1 MAYTETTTTTYGQ
14 RVKKSFGGIG
24 SGILLFIVGTILLW
38 WNEGRAV
45 KTTKMLNEAAGV
57 TVEMTDIGTI
67 DPQFDGK
74 LVHATG
80 MTATID
86 SLIDSDFGVGVTAV
100 KFNRK
105 VEYYQWVEN
114 SKSQTKDKIG
124 GGQETV
130 TTYTYEKKWVNSP
143 VASENFHDPEYQG
156 ANRIRIAID
165 DLRQT
170 AENVSFGAYR
180 LTKSQISSIS
190 GDQPYVFSE
199 KDSERISNE
208 LFKEEC
214 QVDTTLTVKVQ
225 NNVISFGSNSGT
237 PQVGDVRVTFTK
249 VLPGEVS
256 LMAQVSGDTFVPFTA
271 KNGKSFSV
279 LEMGVKSADQM
290 YEGQHSANK
299 IWLWILRILG
309 IFLVIGGLKGIF
321 GFIETLAKVVPFIAN
336 IIGAGVG
343 LVCSL
348 VGFAWSFIVIA
359 IAWLTCSGNIPDRD
373 RRSAGHLP
381 CARKE
386 KGADSVKGLVGLLT
400 CNDNYQIA

>member
-1 MAYTETTTTTYGQ
+1 MAYTETTKTTYGQ

-24 SGILLFIVGTILLW
+24 SGLLLLVVGTILLW

-45 KTTKMLNEAAGV
+45 KTTKMLKEAAGV

-86 SLIDSDFGVGVTAV
+86 SLIDPDFGIGVTGV
-100 KFNRK
+100 KLVRK
-105 VEYYQWVEN
+105 VEYYQWVEK
-114 SKSQTKDKIG
+114 SKSTTKDKVG
-124 GGQETV
+124 GSQETT
-130 TTYTYEKKWVNSP
+130 TTYTYEKKWVSSP
-143 VASENFHDPEYQG
+143 VNSGEFHNPKYQG
-156 ANRIRIAID
+156 ANRIKIAVD

-170 AENVSFGAYR
+170 AENVTFGAYR
-180 LTKSQISSIS
+180 LSKSQIASIS
-190 GDQPYVFSE
+190 GEQPYVFSE
-199 KDSERISNE
+199 SDTERITNE

-214 QVDTTLTVKVQ
+214 QADTTLSVKIQ
-225 NNVISFGSNSGT
+225 NNVVSFGRKSGT
-237 PQVGDVRVTFTK
+237 PEVGDVRVTFTK
-249 VLPGEVS
+249 VLPCEVS

-271 KNGKSFSV
+271 KNGKSFDV
-279 LEMGVKSADQM
+279 LQTGVLSADQM

-299 IWLWILRILG
+299 MWLWILRILG

-321 GFIETLAKVVPFIAN
+321 GFLETLAKVVPFIAN

-359 IAWLTCSGNIPDRD
+359 IAWLAYRPVLGISLIVI
-373 RRSAGHLP
+373 AVALIVLL
-381 CARKE
+381 ARK
-386 KGADSVKGLVGLLT
+386 KKA
-400 CNDNYQIA
+400 AAAA

>member
-1 MAYTETTTTTYGQ
+1 MAYTETTKTTYGQ

-24 SGILLFIVGTILLW
+24 SGLLLLVVGTILLW

-45 KTTKMLNEAAGV
+45 KTTKMLKEAAGV

-86 SLIDSDFGVGVTAV
+86 SLIDPDFGIGVTGV
-100 KFNRK
+100 KLVRK
-105 VEYYQWVEN
+105 VEYYQWVEK
-114 SKSQTKDKIG
+114 SKSTTKDKVG
-124 GGQETV
+124 GSQETT
-130 TTYTYEKKWVNSP
+130 TTYTYEKKWVSSP
-143 VASENFHDPEYQG
+143 VNSEEFHDPEYQG
-156 ANRIRIAID
+156 ANRIKIVVD

-180 LTKSQISSIS
+180 LSKSQIASIS
-190 GDQPYVFSE
+190 GEQPYVFSE
-199 KDSERISNE
+199 SDTERITNE

-214 QVDTTLTVKVQ
+214 QADTTLAVKIQ
-225 NNVISFGSNSGT
+225 NNVVSFGRKTGT
-237 PQVGDVRVTFTK
+237 PEVGDVRVTFTK
-249 VLPGEVS
+249 VLPCEVS

-271 KNGKSFSV
+271 KNGKSFDV
-279 LEMGVKSADQM
+279 LQTGVLSADQM

-299 IWLWILRILG
+299 MWLWILRILG

-321 GFIETLAKVVPFIAN
+321 GFLETLAKVVPFIAN

-359 IAWLTCSGNIPDRD
+359 IAWLAYRPVLGISLIVI
-373 RRSAGHLP
+373 AVALIVLL
-381 CARKE
+381 ARK
-386 KGADSVKGLVGLLT
+386 KKA
-400 CNDNYQIA
+400 AAAA

>member
-165 DLRQT
+165 DLSQT
-170 AENVSFGAYR
+170 AEDDILDIVGNCCDR

-359 IAWLTCSGNIPDRD
+359 IAWLAYRPVLGISLIVI
-373 RRSAGHLP
+373 AVALVIFL
-381 CARKE
+381 ARGK
-386 KGADSVKGLVGLLT
+386 KKVQTA
-400 CNDNYQIA
+400 

>member
-143 VASENFHDPEYQG
+143 VESENFHDPEYQG

-256 LMAQVSGDTFVPFTA
+256 LMAQVSGDTFVPYTS
-271 KNGKSFSV
+271 KNGKNFDV
-279 LEMGVKSADQM
+279 LQMGAQSADQM

-299 IWLWILRILG
+299 IWLWILRFLG

-321 GFIETLAKVVPFIAN
+321 GFLETLAKVVPFIAN

-359 IAWLTCSGNIPDRD
+359 IAWLAYRPVLGISLIVIALALIIFL
-373 RRSAGHLP
+373 S
-381 CARKE
+381 RK
-386 KGADSVKGLVGLLT
+386 KKAVP
-400 CNDNYQIA
+400 AA

>member
-1 MAYTETTTTTYGQ
+1 MAYTETTKTTYGQ

-24 SGILLFIVGTILLW
+24 SGLLLLVVGTILLW

-57 TVEMTDIGTI
+57 TVEMTDIGTV

-86 SLIDSDFGVGVTAV
+86 SLIDPDFGIGVTGV
-100 KFNRK
+100 KLVRK
-105 VEYYQWVEN
+105 VEYYQWVEK
-114 SKSQTKDKIG
+114 SKSTTKDKVG
-124 GGQETV
+124 GSQETT
-130 TTYTYEKKWVNSP
+130 TTYTYEKKWVSSP
-143 VASENFHDPEYQG
+143 VNSEEFHDPEYQG
-156 ANRIRIAID
+156 ANRIKIVVD

-170 AENVSFGAYR
+170 AENVTFGAYR
-180 LTKSQISSIS
+180 LNKSQIASIS
-190 GDQPYVFSE
+190 GEQPYVFSE
-199 KDSERISNE
+199 SDTERITNE

-214 QVDTTLTVKVQ
+214 QADTTLAVKIQ
-225 NNVISFGSNSGT
+225 NNVVSFGRKTGT
-237 PQVGDVRVTFTK
+237 PEVGDVRVTFTK
-249 VLPGEVS
+249 VLPCEVS

-271 KNGKSFSV
+271 KNGKSFDV
-279 LEMGVKSADQM
+279 LQTGVLSADQM

-299 IWLWILRILG
+299 MWLWILRFLG

-321 GFIETLAKVVPFIAN
+321 GFLETLAKVVPFIAN

-359 IAWLTCSGNIPDRD
+359 IAWLAYRPVLGISLIVI
-373 RRSAGHLP
+373 AVALIVLL
-381 CARKE
+381 ARK
-386 KGADSVKGLVGLLT
+386 KKA
-400 CNDNYQIA
+400 APAA

>member
-190 GDQPYVFSE
+190 GDQLMS
-199 KDSERISNE
+199 
-208 LFKEEC
+208 
-214 QVDTTLTVKVQ
+214 
-225 NNVISFGSNSGT
+225 
-237 PQVGDVRVTFTK
+237 
-249 VLPGEVS
+249 S
-256 LMAQVSGDTFVPFTA
+256 LRRTA
-271 KNGKSFSV
+271 KGSPTN
-279 LEMGVKSADQM
+279 
-290 YEGQHSANK
+290 
-299 IWLWILRILG
+299 
-309 IFLVIGGLKGIF
+309 
-321 GFIETLAKVVPFIAN
+321 
-336 IIGAGVG
+336 
-343 LVCSL
+343 CS
-348 VGFAWSFIVIA
+348 
-359 IAWLTCSGNIPDRD
+359 
-373 RRSAGHLP
+373 RRNA
-381 CARKE
+381 
-386 KGADSVKGLVGLLT
+386 
-400 CNDNYQIA
+400 

>member
-1 MAYTETTTTTYGQ
+1 MAYTETTKTTYGQ

-24 SGILLFIVGTILLW
+24 SGLLLLVVGTILLW

-45 KTTKMLNEAAGV
+45 KTTKMLKEAAGV
-57 TVEMTDIGTI
+57 TVEMTDIGTV

-86 SLIDSDFGVGVTAV
+86 SLIDPDFGIGVTGV
-100 KFNRK
+100 KLVRK
-105 VEYYQWVEN
+105 VEYYQWVEK
-114 SKSQTKDKIG
+114 SKSTTKDKVG
-124 GGQETV
+124 GSQETT
-130 TTYTYEKKWVNSP
+130 TTYTYEKKWVSSP
-143 VASENFHDPEYQG
+143 VNSEEFHDPEYQG
-156 ANRIRIAID
+156 ANRIKIVVD

-170 AENVSFGAYR
+170 AENVTFGAYR
-180 LTKSQISSIS
+180 LNKSQIASIS
-190 GDQPYVFSE
+190 GEQPYVFSE
-199 KDSERISNE
+199 SDPERITNE

-214 QVDTTLTVKVQ
+214 QADTTLAVKIQ
-225 NNVISFGSNSGT
+225 NNVVSFGRKTGT
-237 PQVGDVRVTFTK
+237 PEVGDVRVTFTK
-249 VLPGEVS
+249 VLPCEVS

-271 KNGKSFSV
+271 KNGKSFDV
-279 LEMGVKSADQM
+279 LQTGVLSADQM

-299 IWLWILRILG
+299 MWLWILRFLG

-321 GFIETLAKVVPFIAN
+321 GFLETLAKVVPFIAN

-359 IAWLTCSGNIPDRD
+359 IAWLAYRPVLGISLIVI
-373 RRSAGHLP
+373 AVALIVLL
-381 CARKE
+381 ARK
-386 KGADSVKGLVGLLT
+386 KKA
-400 CNDNYQIA
+400 APAA

>member
-343 LVCSL
+343 LVC
-348 VGFAWSFIVIA
+348 
-359 IAWLTCSGNIPDRD
+359 
-373 RRSAGHLP
+373 
-381 CARKE
+381 
-386 KGADSVKGLVGLLT
+386 
-400 CNDNYQIA
+400 

>member
-1 MAYTETTTTTYGQ
+1 MAYTETTKTTYGQ

-24 SGILLFIVGTILLW
+24 SGLLLLVVGTILLW

-45 KTTKMLNEAAGV
+45 KTTKMLKEAAGV
-57 TVEMTDIGTI
+57 TVEMTDIGTV

-86 SLIDSDFGVGVTAV
+86 SLIDPDFGIGVTGV
-100 KFNRK
+100 KLVRK
-105 VEYYQWVEN
+105 VEYYQWVEKSN
-114 SKSQTKDKIG
+114 STTKDKVG
-124 GGQETV
+124 GSQETT
-130 TTYTYEKKWVNSP
+130 TTYTYEKKWVSSP
-143 VASENFHDPEYQG
+143 VNSEEFHDPEYQG
-156 ANRIRIAID
+156 ANRIKIVVD

-170 AENVSFGAYR
+170 AENVTFGAYR
-180 LTKSQISSIS
+180 LNKSQIASIS
-190 GDQPYVFSE
+190 GEQPYVFSE
-199 KDSERISNE
+199 SDTERITNK

-214 QVDTTLTVKVQ
+214 QADTTLAVKIQ
-225 NNVISFGSNSGT
+225 NNVVSFGRKTGT
-237 PQVGDVRVTFTK
+237 PEVGDVRVTFTK
-249 VLPGEVS
+249 VLPCEVS

-271 KNGKSFSV
+271 KNGKSFDV
-279 LEMGVKSADQM
+279 LQTGVLSADQM

-299 IWLWILRILG
+299 MWLWILRFLG

-321 GFIETLAKVVPFIAN
+321 GFLETLAKVVPFIAN

-359 IAWLTCSGNIPDRD
+359 IAWLAYRPVLGISLIVI
-373 RRSAGHLP
+373 AVALIVLL
-381 CARKE
+381 ARK
-386 KGADSVKGLVGLLT
+386 KKA
-400 CNDNYQIA
+400 APAA

>member
-1 MAYTETTTTTYGQ
+1 MAYTETTKTTYGQ

-24 SGILLFIVGTILLW
+24 SGLLLLVVGTILLW

-45 KTTKMLNEAAGV
+45 KTTKMLKEAAGV
-57 TVEMTDIGTI
+57 TVEMTDIGTV

-86 SLIDSDFGVGVTAV
+86 SLIDPDFGIGVTGV
-100 KFNRK
+100 KLVRK
-105 VEYYQWVEN
+105 VEYYQWVEK
-114 SKSQTKDKIG
+114 SKSTTKDKVG
-124 GGQETV
+124 GSQETT
-130 TTYTYEKKWVNSP
+130 TTYTYEKKWVSSP
-143 VASENFHDPEYQG
+143 VNSEEFHDPEYQG
-156 ANRIRIAID
+156 ANRIKIVVD

-170 AENVSFGAYR
+170 AENVTFGAYR
-180 LTKSQISSIS
+180 LNKSQIASIS
-190 GDQPYVFSE
+190 GEQPYVFSE
-199 KDSERISNE
+199 SDTERITNE

-214 QVDTTLTVKVQ
+214 QADTTLAVKIQ
-225 NNVISFGSNSGT
+225 NNVVSFGRKTGT
-237 PQVGDVRVTFTK
+237 PEVGDVRVTFTK
-249 VLPGEVS
+249 VLPCEVS

-271 KNGKSFSV
+271 KNGKSFDLLQTGV
-279 LEMGVKSADQM
+279 LSADQM

-299 IWLWILRILG
+299 MWLWILRFLG

-321 GFIETLAKVVPFIAN
+321 GFLETLAKVVPFIAN

-359 IAWLTCSGNIPDRD
+359 IAWLAYRPVLGISLIVI
-373 RRSAGHLP
+373 AVALIVLL
-381 CARKE
+381 ARK
-386 KGADSVKGLVGLLT
+386 KKA
-400 CNDNYQIA
+400 APAA

>member
-1 MAYTETTTTTYGQ
+1 MAYTETTKTTYGQ

-24 SGILLFIVGTILLW
+24 SGLLLLVVGTILLW

-45 KTTKMLNEAAGV
+45 KTTKMLKEAAGV
-57 TVEMTDIGTI
+57 TVEMTDIGTV

-86 SLIDSDFGVGVTAV
+86 SLIDPDFGIGVTGV
-100 KFNRK
+100 KLVRK
-105 VEYYQWVEN
+105 VEYYQWVEK
-114 SKSQTKDKIG
+114 SKSTTKDKVG
-124 GGQETV
+124 GSQETT
-130 TTYTYEKKWVNSP
+130 TTYTYEKKWVSSP
-143 VASENFHDPEYQG
+143 VNSEEFHDPEYQG
-156 ANRIRIAID
+156 ANRIKIVVD

-170 AENVSFGAYR
+170 AENVTFGAYR
-180 LTKSQISSIS
+180 LNKSQIASIS
-190 GDQPYVFSE
+190 GEQPYVFSE
-199 KDSERISNE
+199 SDTERITNK

-214 QVDTTLTVKVQ
+214 QADTTLAVKIQ
-225 NNVISFGSNSGT
+225 NNVVSFGRKTGT
-237 PQVGDVRVTFTK
+237 PEVGDVRVTFTK
-249 VLPGEVS
+249 VLPCEVS

-271 KNGKSFSV
+271 KNGKSFDV
-279 LEMGVKSADQM
+279 LQTGVLSADQM

-299 IWLWILRILG
+299 MWLWILRFLG

-321 GFIETLAKVVPFIAN
+321 GFLETLAKVVPFIAN

-359 IAWLTCSGNIPDRD
+359 IAWLAYRPVLGISLIVI
-373 RRSAGHLP
+373 AVALIVLL
-381 CARKE
+381 ARK
-386 KGADSVKGLVGLLT
+386 KKA
-400 CNDNYQIA
+400 APAA

>member
-1 MAYTETTTTTYGQ
+1 MAYTETTKTTYGQ

-24 SGILLFIVGTILLW
+24 SGLLLLVVGTILLW

-45 KTTKMLNEAAGV
+45 KTTKMLKEAAGV

-86 SLIDSDFGVGVTAV
+86 SLIDPDFGIGVTGV
-100 KFNRK
+100 KLVRK
-105 VEYYQWVEN
+105 VEYYQWVEK
-114 SKSQTKDKIG
+114 SKSTTKDKVG
-124 GGQETV
+124 GSQETT
-130 TTYTYEKKWVNSP
+130 TTYTYEKKWVSSP
-143 VASENFHDPEYQG
+143 VNSEEFHDPEYQG
-156 ANRIRIAID
+156 ANRIKIVVD

-170 AENVSFGAYR
+170 AENVTFGAYR
-180 LTKSQISSIS
+180 LSKSQIASIS
-190 GDQPYVFSE
+190 GEQPYVFSE
-199 KDSERISNE
+199 SDTERITNE

-214 QVDTTLTVKVQ
+214 QADTTLAVKIQ
-225 NNVISFGSNSGT
+225 NNVVSFGRKTGT
-237 PQVGDVRVTFTK
+237 PEVGDVRVTFTK
-249 VLPGEVS
+249 VLPCEVS

-271 KNGKSFSV
+271 KNGKSFDV
-279 LEMGVKSADQM
+279 LQTGVLSADQM

-299 IWLWILRILG
+299 MWLWILRILG

-321 GFIETLAKVVPFIAN
+321 GFLETLAKVVPFIAN

-359 IAWLTCSGNIPDRD
+359 IAWLAYRPVLGISLIVI
-373 RRSAGHLP
+373 AVALIVLL
-381 CARKE
+381 ARK
-386 KGADSVKGLVGLLT
+386 KKA
-400 CNDNYQIA
+400 AAAA

>member
-214 QVDTTLTVKVQ
+214 QVDTTLTTVKVQ

-299 IWLWILRILG
+299 IWLWILRVLG

-359 IAWLTCSGNIPDRD
+359 IAWLAYRPVLGISLIVI
-373 RRSAGHLP
+373 AVALVIFL
-381 CARKE
+381 ARGK
-386 KGADSVKGLVGLLT
+386 KKVQTA
-400 CNDNYQIA
+400 

>member
-1 MAYTETTTTTYGQ
+1 MAYTETTKTTYGQ

-24 SGILLFIVGTILLW
+24 SGLLLLVVGTILLW

-45 KTTKMLNEAAGV
+45 KTTKMLKEAAGV

-86 SLIDSDFGVGVTAV
+86 SLIDPDFGIGVTGV
-100 KFNRK
+100 KLVRK
-105 VEYYQWVEN
+105 VEYYQWVEK
-114 SKSQTKDKIG
+114 SKSTTKDKVG
-124 GGQETV
+124 GSQETT
-130 TTYTYEKKWVNSP
+130 TTYTYEKKWVSSP
-143 VASENFHDPEYQG
+143 VNSEEFHDPEYQG
-156 ANRIRIAID
+156 ANRIKIVVD

-170 AENVSFGAYR
+170 AENVTFGAYR
-180 LTKSQISSIS
+180 LSKSQIASIS
-190 GDQPYVFSE
+190 GEQPYVFSE
-199 KDSERISNE
+199 SDTERITNE

-214 QVDTTLTVKVQ
+214 QADTTLSVKIQ
-225 NNVISFGSNSGT
+225 NNVVSFGRKTGT
-237 PQVGDVRVTFTK
+237 PEVGDVRVTFTK
-249 VLPGEVS
+249 VLPCEVS

-271 KNGKSFSV
+271 KNGKSFDV
-279 LEMGVKSADQM
+279 LQTGVLSADQM

-299 IWLWILRILG
+299 MWLWILRILG

-321 GFIETLAKVVPFIAN
+321 GFLETLAKVVPFIAN

-359 IAWLTCSGNIPDRD
+359 IAWLAYRPVLGISLIVI
-373 RRSAGHLP
+373 AVALIVLL
-381 CARKE
+381 ARK
-386 KGADSVKGLVGLLT
+386 KKA
-400 CNDNYQIA
+400 AAAA

>member
-1 MAYTETTTTTYGQ
+1 MAYTETTKTTYGQ

-24 SGILLFIVGTILLW
+24 SGLLLLVVGTILLW

-45 KTTKMLNEAAGV
+45 KTTKMLKEAAGV

-86 SLIDSDFGVGVTAV
+86 SLIDPDFGIGVTGV
-100 KFNRK
+100 KLVRK
-105 VEYYQWVEN
+105 VEYYQWVEK
-114 SKSQTKDKIG
+114 SKSTTKDKVG
-124 GGQETV
+124 GSQETT
-130 TTYTYEKKWVNSP
+130 TTYTYEKKWVSSP
-143 VASENFHDPEYQG
+143 VNSEEFHDPEYQG
-156 ANRIRIAID
+156 ANRIKIVVD

-170 AENVSFGAYR
+170 AENVTFGAYR
-180 LTKSQISSIS
+180 LNKSQIASIS
-190 GDQPYVFSE
+190 GEQPYVFSE
-199 KDSERISNE
+199 SDTERITNE

-214 QVDTTLTVKVQ
+214 QADTTLSVKIQ
-225 NNVISFGSNSGT
+225 NNVVSFGRKTGT
-237 PQVGDVRVTFTK
+237 PEVGDVRVTFTK
-249 VLPGEVS
+249 VLPCEVS

-271 KNGKSFSV
+271 KNGKSFDV
-279 LEMGVKSADQM
+279 LQTGVLSADQM

-299 IWLWILRILG
+299 MWLWILRFLG

-321 GFIETLAKVVPFIAN
+321 GFLETLAKVVPFIAN

-359 IAWLTCSGNIPDRD
+359 IAWLAYRPVLGISLIVI
-373 RRSAGHLP
+373 AVALIVLL
-381 CARKE
+381 ARK
-386 KGADSVKGLVGLLT
+386 KKA
-400 CNDNYQIA
+400 APAA

>member
-1 MAYTETTTTTYGQ
+1 MAYTETTKTTYGQ

-24 SGILLFIVGTILLW
+24 SGLLLLVVGTILLW

-45 KTTKMLNEAAGV
+45 KTTKMLKEAAGV

-86 SLIDSDFGVGVTAV
+86 SLIDPDFGIGVTGV
-100 KFNRK
+100 KLVRK
-105 VEYYQWVEN
+105 VEYYQWVEK
-114 SKSQTKDKIG
+114 SKSTTKDKVG
-124 GGQETV
+124 GSQETT
-130 TTYTYEKKWVNSP
+130 TTYTYEKKWVSSP
-143 VASENFHDPEYQG
+143 VNSEEFHDPEYQG
-156 ANRIRIAID
+156 ANRIKIVVD

-170 AENVSFGAYR
+170 AENVTFGAYR
-180 LTKSQISSIS
+180 LSKSQIASIS
-190 GDQPYVFSE
+190 GEQPYVFSE
-199 KDSERISNE
+199 SDTERITNE

-214 QVDTTLTVKVQ
+214 QADTTLSVKIQ
-225 NNVISFGSNSGT
+225 NNVVSFGRKTGT
-237 PQVGDVRVTFTK
+237 PEVGDVRVTFTK
-249 VLPGEVS
+249 VLPCEVS

-271 KNGKSFSV
+271 KNGKSFDV
-279 LEMGVKSADQM
+279 LQTGVLSADQM

-299 IWLWILRILG
+299 MWLWILRILG

-321 GFIETLAKVVPFIAN
+321 GFLETLAKVVPFIAN

-359 IAWLTCSGNIPDRD
+359 IAWLAYRPVLGISLIVI
-373 RRSAGHLP
+373 AVALIVLL
-381 CARKE
+381 ARK
-386 KGADSVKGLVGLLT
+386 KKA
-400 CNDNYQIA
+400 APAA

>member
-309 IFLVIGGLKGIF
+309 IFGGLKGIF

-359 IAWLTCSGNIPDRD
+359 IAWLAYRPVLGISLIVI
-373 RRSAGHLP
+373 AVALVIFL
-381 CARKE
+381 ARGK
-386 KGADSVKGLVGLLT
+386 KKVQTA
-400 CNDNYQIA
+400 

>member
-57 TVEMTDIGTI
+57 TVEMTDIGAI

-143 VASENFHDPEYQG
+143 VESENFHDPEYQG

-343 LVCSL
+343 LVCSI

-359 IAWLTCSGNIPDRD
+359 IAWLAYRPVLGISLIVI
-373 RRSAGHLP
+373 AVALVIFL
-381 CARKE
+381 ARGK
-386 KGADSVKGLVGLLT
+386 KKVQTA
-400 CNDNYQIA
+400 

>member
-208 LFKEEC
+208 LFFKEEC
-214 QVDTTLTVKVQ
+214 LIDTTLTVKVQ

-299 IWLWILRILG
+299 IWLWILRVLG

-343 LVCSL
+343 LVCSI

-359 IAWLTCSGNIPDRD
+359 IAWLAYRPVLGISLIVI
-373 RRSAGHLP
+373 AVALVIFL
-381 CARKE
+381 ARGK
-386 KGADSVKGLVGLLT
+386 KKVQTA
-400 CNDNYQIA
+400 